1 LKVNECYRWSS
12 ESCLEN
18 RSCIGS
24 KDQRQLGCSKEITQ
38 NTSTLGKWTTPKN
51 KKLNYQLEQDEG
63 TIIGDNNLKDYITN
77 YYKNLFREPMHND
90 FSLQEER
97 REDTIRE

>member
-1 LKVNECYRWSS
+1 MRAPLLV
-12 ESCLEN
+12 
-18 RSCIGS
+18 I
-24 KDQRQLGCSKEITQ
+24 
-38 NTSTLGKWTTPKN
+38 
-51 KKLNYQLEQDEG
+51 
-63 TIIGDNNLKDYITN
+63 NNLKDYITN